1 MWLQVRLSRK
11 KNMKKTFFG
20 ILYAFLLGASPVFA
34 GPVNVNTADA
44 TTLAQ
49 ELNGVGEKTAQ
60 AIVEYREANGPF
72 KSLDDLKNVKGVGDK
87 VIENNQGNILF

>member
-1 MWLQVRLSRK
+1 
-11 KNMKKTFFG
+11 MKKIFLG
-20 ILYAFLLGASPVFA
+20 VLCAFLLVTGPAFA

-44 TTLAQ
+44 ATLAQ
-49 ELNGVGEKTAQ
+49 ELKGVGQKTAQ

-87 VIENNQGNILF
+87 VIENNKDNIQF